1 MRLQSSGATKQCR
14 LCTRPFQACSHTVT
28 WLSPLPGVA
37 RADIASGLGAMHAT
51 ASRSPWPYLLWRH
64 TYYSAILTMAPCLLW
79 RHTYYGAV
87 LTMAPC
93 LLWRHTYYGA
103 VLTMAPYLLWRRT
116 YQAWGDTCIGCRK
129 TSRSLP
135 RVPSGDRC
143 YACKER
149 VYAAERLVAAGE
161 HLLLATTT
169 HTCKFQLRTTNYSL
183 RTTHYSLLMYL
194 PTD

>member
-1 MRLQSSGATKQCR
+1 MPAVH
-14 LCTRPFQACSHTVT
+14 A
-28 WLSPLPGVA
+28 PLPGVLPYCYLV
-37 RADIASGLGAMHAT
+37 IT
-51 ASRSPWPYLLWRH
+51 PSRRGTCRH
-64 TYYSAILTMAPCLLW
+64 SKWTRCNACDCITFPMAILTMAPYLLW
-79 RHTYYGAV
+79 R
-87 LTMAPC
+87 
-93 LLWRHTYYGA
+93 RTYYGA

-169 HTCKFQLRTTNYSL
+169 HTYKFQLLTTDY
-183 RTTHYSLLMYL
+183 
-194 PTD
+194 

>member
-1 MRLQSSGATKQCR
+1 MPAVH
-14 LCTRPFQACSHTVT
+14 A
-28 WLSPLPGVA
+28 PLPGVLPYCYLV
-37 RADIASGLGAMHAT
+37 IT
-51 ASRSPWPYLLWRH
+51 PSRRGTCRH
-64 TYYSAILTMAPCLLW
+64 SRWTRCNACDCITFPMAILTMAPYLLW
-79 RHTYYGAV
+79 RRTYYGAI
-87 LTMAPC
+87 LTMAPY

-103 VLTMAPYLLWRRT
+103 VLTMAPYLLWRRA

-169 HTCKFQLRTTNYSL
+169 HTYKFQLLTTDY
-183 RTTHYSLLMYL
+183 
-194 PTD
+194 